1 MPPPAP
7 AKHREVQVSVFEP
20 VLKWT
25 TLHRVLKE
33 EEVDFKG
40 VCCSYGNYF
49 CGGGIVL
56 RLYNPLFNV
65 TDLMIAQSATANK
78 KLGFCDVS
86 CRYRP
91 STTHTHKGVKTY
103 LFIRSWCPEKFNCYK
118 HIGSSWKLQFL
129 FLKMTSQI
137 ISWRHVPLKVIRYT
151 SKWNLHWKN

>member
-1 MPPPAP
+1 MPHKVKPILAGRQKKPSLLGCFGILSDILILKPVIAAIMFYAPPPSPAP

-33 EEVDFKG
+33 EEADFKG

-65 TDLMIAQSATANK
+65 I
-78 KLGFCDVS
+78 
-86 CRYRP
+86 
-91 STTHTHKGVKTY
+91 
-103 LFIRSWCPEKFNCYK
+103 
-118 HIGSSWKLQFL
+118 
-129 FLKMTSQI
+129 
-137 ISWRHVPLKVIRYT
+137 
-151 SKWNLHWKN
+151 

>member
-1 MPPPAP
+1 MPHKVKPILAGRQKNLVCWGVSGFFQTHTDTKTSYSGYNVLCPPPPAP

-65 TDLMIAQSATANK
+65 I
-78 KLGFCDVS
+78 
-86 CRYRP
+86 
-91 STTHTHKGVKTY
+91 
-103 LFIRSWCPEKFNCYK
+103 
-118 HIGSSWKLQFL
+118 
-129 FLKMTSQI
+129 
-137 ISWRHVPLKVIRYT
+137 
-151 SKWNLHWKN
+151 

>member
-1 MPPPAP
+1 MPHQVKPILAGRQKKPSLLGVFRDSFRHILILKPVIAAIMFYAPPPPAP

-33 EEVDFKG
+33 EEADFKG

-65 TDLMIAQSATANK
+65 I
-78 KLGFCDVS
+78 
-86 CRYRP
+86 
-91 STTHTHKGVKTY
+91 
-103 LFIRSWCPEKFNCYK
+103 
-118 HIGSSWKLQFL
+118 
-129 FLKMTSQI
+129 
-137 ISWRHVPLKVIRYT
+137 
-151 SKWNLHWKN
+151 